1 MAPRLRPLWMVSAL
15 LIGVAA
21 RIGAQNPTPD
31 CSQPAQVVQA
41 QVDAF
46 NHHDLEAF
54 VATYAPDVELRMLP
68 ADSALIRGQAALRG
82 AYDFLHHVPAEF
94 GVDITER
101 VIAGCFIIDHERL
114 RASGTDP
121 AKEAGVAI
129 YQVVGRL
136 IRRVWVI
143 PI

>member
-1 MAPRLRPLWMVSAL
+1 MAPRLRPFWMVPAL
-15 LIGVAA
+15 LTAGAV
-21 RIGAQNPTPD
+21 RIGAQHPTAA
-31 CSQPAQVVQA
+31 CSQPRQVVQA

-46 NHHDLEAF
+46 NHHDIEAF
-54 VATYAPDVELRMLP
+54 LATYATDAELRVLP
-68 ADSALIRGQAALRG
+68 ADSVLASGQTALRR

-101 VIAGCFIIDHERL
+101 VTAGCFIIDHEWL
-114 RASGTDP
+114 RANGTDP
-121 AKEAGVAI
+121 AKDVGVAI

-143 PI
+143 QI